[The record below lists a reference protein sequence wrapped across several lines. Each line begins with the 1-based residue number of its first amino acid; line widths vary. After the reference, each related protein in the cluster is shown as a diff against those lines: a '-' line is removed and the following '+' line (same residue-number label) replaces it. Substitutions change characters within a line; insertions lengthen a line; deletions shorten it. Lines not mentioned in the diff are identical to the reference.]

1 MQAVGRH
8 DLRREK
14 GAMAPYEAVVGG
26 HQHTT
31 TTTTTTTSGDG
42 FLFSTD
48 ISNNVI
54 ELKNVILNEFHV
66 LRKFFLIRSSRFSC
80 FLSWVVG
87 NFFPG
92 FLSLGAHPLNS
103 SVFDGF
109 SFFMPFISMYMGL
122 LPTHMLLLL

>member
-8 DLRREK
+8 GLRREK

-26 HQHTT
+26 HQHTA
-31 TTTTTTTSGDG
+31 TTSGDG

-66 LRKFFLIRSSRFSC
+66 LRKFFLIRSSRFAC

-87 NFFPG
+87 IFSQGFF
-92 FLSLGAHPLNS
+92 LW
-103 SVFDGF
+103 V
-109 SFFMPFISMYMGL
+109 
-122 LPTHMLLLL
+122 PTP

>member
-8 DLRREK
+8 GLRREK

-26 HQHTT
+26 HQH
-31 TTTTTTTSGDG
+31 TTTTTTSGDG

-66 LRKFFLIRSSRFSC
+66 LRKFFLIRSSRFAC

-87 NFFPG
+87 VFFPG

-103 SVFDGF
+103 SVFEGF
-109 SFFMPFISMYMGL
+109 SFSCHSLECIWVYYP
-122 LPTHMLLLL
+122 PTCCCSCD

>member
-8 DLRREK
+8 GLRREK

-26 HQHTT
+26 HQH
-31 TTTTTTTSGDG
+31 TTTTSGDG

-66 LRKFFLIRSSRFSC
+66 LRKFFLIRSSRFAC

-87 NFFPG
+87 VFFPG

-103 SVFDGF
+103 SVFEGF
-109 SFFMPFISMYMGL
+109 SFSCHSLECIWVDDP
-122 LPTHMLLLL
+122 PTCCCSCD

>member
-8 DLRREK
+8 GLRREK

-26 HQHTT
+26 HQH
-31 TTTTTTTSGDG
+31 TTTTTTSGDG

-66 LRKFFLIRSSRFSC
+66 LRKFFLISLC
-80 FLSWVVG
+80 NEALSIQ
-87 NFFPG
+87 
-92 FLSLGAHPLNS
+92 LNS
-103 SVFDGF
+103 DLGSQIGF
-109 SFFMPFISMYMGL
+109 QLNNENLDNEIENSNTEPIVATFLADDFNQVCAAMMMI
-122 LPTHMLLLL
+122 